1 MAIRTLDVV
10 PGYFV
15 TLGMK
20 LAAGRDFTDAERQSS
35 PTPVVVNE
43 AFARH
48 YFGRGMALGRSFHD
62 PKHVME
68 IIGVVKNASYD
79 GIRLDVPP
87 MVFFSA
93 SGYQETL
100 LSLEVRTA
108 ADPRTVE
115 TAVRQAVAKVDPAL
129 PIPEMVTVQSLI
141 DDSLAEERLLARLS
155 SLFGFLGLAIASIG
169 LYGLMSYTVSKRTNE
184 IGIRMALGADRRR
197 IRAMIARQTISLLL
211 AGSAIGL
218 VVSLAA
224 SQMLAS
230 FLFGIAPTDGWSLM
244 LSCGILLSLGLA
256 AGYFPAHR
264 AAEVNP
270 VSALRHE

>member
-1 MAIRTLDVV
+1 
-10 PGYFV
+10 
-15 TLGMK
+15 
-20 LAAGRDFTDAERQSS
+20 
-35 PTPVVVNE
+35 
-43 AFARH
+43 
-48 YFGRGMALGRSFHD
+48 
-62 PKHVME
+62 
-68 IIGVVKNASYD
+68 
-79 GIRLDVPP
+79 

-93 SGYQETL
+93 SGYQEML

-115 TAVRQAVAKVDPAL
+115 AAVRQAVAKVDPAL

-155 SLFGFLGLAIASIG
+155 SLFGLLGLAIASIG

-197 IRAMIARQTISLLL
+197 IRAMIVRQTMSLLL

-224 SQMLAS
+224 SRALAS